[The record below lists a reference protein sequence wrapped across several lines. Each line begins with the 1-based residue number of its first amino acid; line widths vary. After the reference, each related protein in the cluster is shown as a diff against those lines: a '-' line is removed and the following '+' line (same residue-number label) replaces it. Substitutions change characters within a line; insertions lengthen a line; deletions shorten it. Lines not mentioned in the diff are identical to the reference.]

1 MVELQPQA
9 HRACGAVLPRGAED
23 GQPVRL
29 NGRIEGCAHGFETWE
44 DALTGMFPKLMAK
57 AVQCKFNDPPIE
69 LGGAAS
75 NMATQGAS
83 PMSACVERSAAGLA
97 MPTAF

>member
-1 MVELQPQA
+1 
-9 HRACGAVLPRGAED
+9 
-23 GQPVRL
+23 
-29 NGRIEGCAHGFETWE
+29 
-44 DALTGMFPKLMAK
+44 MFPKLMAK

-69 LGGAAS
+69 MGGTAS